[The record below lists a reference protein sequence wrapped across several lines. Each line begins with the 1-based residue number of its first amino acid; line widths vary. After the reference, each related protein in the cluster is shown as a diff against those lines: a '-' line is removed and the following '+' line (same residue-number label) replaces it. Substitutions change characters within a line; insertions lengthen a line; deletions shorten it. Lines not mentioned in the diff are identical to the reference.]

1 MASFPSVRTPGVD
14 ELVAIA
20 AEFGIRLTPAL
31 ASSYR
36 ELIAEGIESYTRIDA
51 LPEPGL
57 PVAYPRT
64 PGHRPPPEEN
74 PPQRLVLALRSKAA
88 HATGYSRARPSR

>member
-1 MASFPSVRTPGVD
+1 MPSFPSVRTPSVD

-57 PVAYPRT
+57 PVAYPRKRRATARRRRRTPTT
-64 PGHRPPPEEN
+64 PGTGAA
-74 PPQRLVLALRSKAA
+74 RLRA
-88 HATGYSRARPSR
+88 HATGRSRARPWR

>member
-1 MASFPSVRTPGVD
+1 MPSFPSVRTPSVD

-20 AEFGIRLTPAL
+20 GEFGIRLTPAL

-51 LPEPGL
+51 LPEPACRS
-57 PVAYPRT
+57 PIRARRATARRRRRT
-64 PGHRPPPEEN
+64 PTTPGTG
-74 PPQRLVLALRSKAA
+74 AA
-88 HATGYSRARPSR
+88 R